1 MQKLEIL
8 TDEELVKLHADGD
21 IAASGVLLCRYKNA
35 VKAICRQFFLVGGDE
50 EDLMQEGM
58 IDLFGCI
65 SEYDPKFG
73 AFGPYASRCVKNRVI
88 DAVRKSG
95 RNKNKPL
102 ADFVDVQSISDGELL
117 SSSDTNPETLYLSSE
132 GEKLIL
138 KSIDENLSDGEKSLF
153 LLFLDG
159 LSYSEIAA
167 KTELSAKQVDNR
179 LQKIKKKLKAATQ
192 TK

>member
-1 MQKLEIL
+1 M
-8 TDEELVKLHADGD
+8 
-21 IAASGVLLCRYKNA
+21 
-35 VKAICRQFFLVGGDE
+35 
-50 EDLMQEGM
+50 
-58 IDLFGCI
+58 
-65 SEYDPKFG
+65 
-73 AFGPYASRCVKNRVI
+73 
-88 DAVRKSG
+88 
-95 RNKNKPL
+95 
-102 ADFVDVQSISDGELL
+102 
-117 SSSDTNPETLYLSSE
+117 
-132 GEKLIL
+132 